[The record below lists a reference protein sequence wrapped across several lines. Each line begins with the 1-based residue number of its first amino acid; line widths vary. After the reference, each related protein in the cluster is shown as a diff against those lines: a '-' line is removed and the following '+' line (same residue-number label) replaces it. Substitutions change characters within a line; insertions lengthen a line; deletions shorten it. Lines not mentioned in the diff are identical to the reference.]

1 MQLEGKSVLIT
12 GAGSG
17 IGRALALDAAARGA
31 RLILSGRRQ
40 AALNDTVALMPGEV
54 SCAIV
59 PGDVTGPQVRLALA
73 HVAEQKF
80 SGLDILVNNAG
91 TLSTGPLS
99 ALDDDALAAMVRT
112 NLFAPAA
119 LTRDCLPLL
128 RRSRGRVVNIGSM
141 FGDISYPLFSL
152 YSATKFGLRG
162 LSDALRRE
170 LAPDGI
176 GVTYVAPRGTRTES
190 VPEFS
195 RLIEPFGMKLDPPER
210 VARQTWDAVERDAR
224 SVYPRGMERLFVL
237 LQRLVPGLID
247 AGLARQ
253 LSRAESA
260 HLSRRADPTPS
271 E

>member
-1 MQLEGKSVLIT
+1 
-12 GAGSG
+12 
-17 IGRALALDAAARGA
+17 
-31 RLILSGRRQ
+31 
-40 AALNDTVALMPGEV
+40 
-54 SCAIV
+54 
-59 PGDVTGPQVRLALA
+59 
-73 HVAEQKF
+73 
-80 SGLDILVNNAG
+80 
-91 TLSTGPLS
+91 
-99 ALDDDALAAMVRT
+99 VRT

-141 FGDISYPLFSL
+141 FGDIGYPLFSL

-176 GVTYVAPRGTRTES
+176 GVTYVAPRATRTES

-195 RLIEPFGMKLDPPER
+195 RLIEPFGMKLDAPEL
-210 VARQTWDAVERDAR
+210 VARQTWDAVVRGAR

-237 LQRLVPGLID
+237 LQRLAPGVID

-253 LSRAESA
+253 LSRAEEARTSP
-260 HLSRRADPTPS
+260 RADPRPT